1 VSIDELAAVL
11 GWCTVINLVLLTV
24 STVALFL
31 LQKVMLKVKAGFQAK
46 EASRARVV
54 SKAKARADS
63 VAKAKVALAETN
75 LIRLN
80 VPLAK
85 NP

>member
-31 LQKVMLKVKAGFQAK
+31 LQKVVLQFHERISGLSAEQLKPIYFQYL
-46 EASRARVV
+46 ARM
-54 SKAKARADS
+54 KLLWIFFNLTPY
-63 VAKAKVALAETN
+63 LA
-75 LIRLN
+75 IRVFILG
-80 VPLAK
+80 
-85 NP
+85 